1 MPAMSPL
8 HDGVADTWRPFDA
21 MVARD
26 MECCFRK
33 LIASRACPDQST
45 GVHKIR
51 LVIARLLEAIAGL
64 MNWLGFSI
72 QTFASATEFLA
83 SPHVASSSCV
93 ITDVQMPHMTG
104 IELHKHLTEL
114 GHAIPTILI
123 TAYPNDAARDRVLAD
138 GVVCYLSKPFDNDAL
153 IECVRSALQ
162 PQVG

>member
-1 MPAMSPL
+1 MAERNSSGRRRGGGGAPL
-8 HDGVADTWRPFDA
+8 KAQP
-21 MVARD
+21 
-26 MECCFRK
+26 
-33 LIASRACPDQST
+33 LIAIVDDDKSCR
-45 GVHKIR
+45 
-51 LVIARLLEAIAGL
+51 EAIAGL

-104 IELHKHLTEL
+104 IELHKRLNEL

-123 TAYPNDAARDRVLAD
+123 TAYPNDAARDHVLAD

-162 PQVG
+162 PQVGR